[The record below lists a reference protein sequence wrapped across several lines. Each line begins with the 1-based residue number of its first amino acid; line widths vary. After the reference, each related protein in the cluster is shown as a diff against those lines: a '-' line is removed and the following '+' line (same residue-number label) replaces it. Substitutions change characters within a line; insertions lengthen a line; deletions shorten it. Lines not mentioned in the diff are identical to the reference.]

1 MAKTPVYMPK
11 FGLTMVEA
19 EIMEVYVE
27 KGEEVSE
34 GDPLFSIET
43 EKTTTDIEAPADG
56 YATQPLFEVGDEVEV
71 GTVLMYIADTQKEA
85 EEEIEKEI
93 SSKVSENKAPMIQ
106 AKENTEEAGE
116 PIPKMRRIIA
126 DNMKNSLQNTAQLT
140 HFKTVRVDELAEYKA
155 GFEGVS
161 YNDLLVKAFGKAL
174 KEFEKARVQFVGAKA
189 FRMDKIDIGL
199 AVALDD
205 GLIVPAIRNVDVLSL
220 EQIAEERKRLVKASR
235 EDALQPEDMGNAVA
249 TLTNLGMQQID
260 FFTPILNTPETLIL
274 GVGRIKEVPW
284 VEDGKIVVAKVMGL
298 SLTFDHQVLDGKD
311 AAVFLQIFSELLE
324 EPSRLSSAGQ

>member
-43 EKTTTDIEAPADG
+43 EKTTTDIEAPCDG

-71 GTVLMYIADTQKEA
+71 GTVLMYIADTQEEA
-85 EEEIEKEI
+85 EEEAEEET
-93 SSKVSENKAPMIQ
+93 SGEVS
-106 AKENTEEAGE
+106 AKEAPELQPEEKAEEAGE
-116 PIPKMRRIIA
+116 PISRMRRIIA

-140 HFKTVRVDELAEYKA
+140 HFKTVRVDSLAEYKA
-155 GFEGVS
+155 GLEGVS

-174 KEFEKARVQFVGAKA
+174 KEYEKARVQFVGSRAV
-189 FRMDKIDIGL
+189 RMDKIDIGL

-220 EQIAEERKRLVKASR
+220 EQITEERKRLVKAAR
-235 EDALQPEDMGNAVA
+235 ENALQPEDTGNAVA

-274 GVGRIKEVPW
+274 GVGRMMEVPW

-311 AAVFLQIFSELLE
+311 AADFLQIFTELLE
-324 EPSRLSSAGQ
+324 DPSRL